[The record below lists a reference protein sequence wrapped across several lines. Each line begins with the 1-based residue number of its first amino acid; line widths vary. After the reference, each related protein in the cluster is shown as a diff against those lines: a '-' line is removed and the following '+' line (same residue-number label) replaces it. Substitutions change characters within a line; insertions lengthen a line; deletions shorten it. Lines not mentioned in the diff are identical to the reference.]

1 MCACAIAKCLLEMLF
16 LNADMNSQPSK
27 TQQLLPGFS
36 FEGGGGIGLNS
47 HPPPPI
53 GRPVPHYKILTPNSK
68 MSAVQAI
75 YQVNLISFSYNS
87 A

>member
-47 HPPPPI
+47 APPPI
-53 GRPVPHYKILTPNSK
+53 LKTSPPLQNTYPQLKNVCCTSHLS
-68 MSAVQAI
+68 SEFD
-75 YQVNLISFSYNS
+75 LIFI
-87 A
+87 

>member
-36 FEGGGGIGLNS
+36 FEGGGGIGHNS
-47 HPPPPI
+47 HPHLEI
-53 GRPVPHYKILTPNSK
+53 RHNEVESSLVAGNSE
-68 MSAVQAI
+68 
-75 YQVNLISFSYNS
+75 N
-87 A
+87 

>member
-47 HPPPPI
+47 HPRVPKVQNFPESRFLDTKTFQIECVIPI
-53 GRPVPHYKILTPNSK
+53 TT
-68 MSAVQAI
+68 
-75 YQVNLISFSYNS
+75 
-87 A
+87 

>member
-47 HPPPPI
+47 HPPPHFEDQSPTT
-53 GRPVPHYKILTPNSK
+53 KITYPQLKNVCCTSHL
-68 MSAVQAI
+68 SSEFD
-75 YQVNLISFSYNS
+75 LIFI
-87 A
+87 

>member
-47 HPPPPI
+47 PPPHFEDQSPTTKYL
-53 GRPVPHYKILTPNSK
+53 PPTQKCLLYKPFIK
-68 MSAVQAI
+68 
-75 YQVNLISFSYNS
+75 
-87 A
+87 